1 MDTFKQNQLKH
12 MGPGGIHCTCCNFF
26 RGKNVHKNKRI
37 LTKIVRQ
44 SLKRELR
51 NLQLEGSA

>member
-1 MDTFKQNQLKH
+1 MDRFKEIQLRH
-12 MGPGGIHCTCCNFF
+12 IGVGGMGCPCCNIF
-26 RGKNVHKNKRI
+26 RGKKIKRNKRI

-51 NLQLEGSA
+51 QELASQEN